1 MDQSTTNIRLAS
13 WKTTIESCQARPEGM
28 SVRQWLAENQIP
40 EKQYY
45 YWQRKVRRLAYDEI
59 SCSIP
64 AMIARVL
71 LLQKYLC
78 LMMTLPAS
86 NIIERS
92 NRWTQQ

>member
-59 SCSIP
+59 MP
-64 AMIARVL
+64 
-71 LLQKYLC
+71 
-78 LMMTLPAS
+78 S
-86 NIIERS
+86 NLDYCTRIIRE
-92 NRWTQQ
+92 NREK